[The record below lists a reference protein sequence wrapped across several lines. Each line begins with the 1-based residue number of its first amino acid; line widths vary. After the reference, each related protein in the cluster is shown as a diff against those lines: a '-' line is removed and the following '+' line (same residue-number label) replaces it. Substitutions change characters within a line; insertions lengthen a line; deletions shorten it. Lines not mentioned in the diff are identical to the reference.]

1 MIDDFFDWLFGYGR
15 GTVAVVFLLSAVLFS
30 LGLSFAFIIF
40 NLPLPLLRLEI
51 LTATIMLS
59 IFIIWYFK
67 VYKK

>member
-15 GTVAVVFLLSAVLFS
+15 GTVVVVFLLSAVLFS

-59 IFIIWYFK
+59 IFIVWYFK

>member
-15 GTVAVVFLLSAVLFS
+15 GTVAAVFLISAALFS
-30 LGLSFAFIIF
+30 LGFSFAFITF

-59 IFIIWYFK
+59 IFIVWYFK